1 MRHMDRTLAGR
12 VRTTKIV
19 VALAGAA
26 GLRAALG
33 RISQKR
39 LYVAV
44 NAESGM
50 ERSFKKEVDALRLGA
65 GETFRGEG
73 ILAVT
78 KALLQSGVSYVGG
91 YQGAPVSHL
100 LDVMV
105 DAEDLLSDLGVHLE
119 TCTNEAAA
127 AAMLGASINYP
138 LRGAVTW
145 KSIVGTN
152 VAADALSNLASPGV
166 IGGALIVLGEDYGE
180 GASVIQE
187 RSYAYAMKSSIWLL
201 DPRPDLPTIVH
212 MVEKGFEL
220 SEASHAPVMLDLRV
234 RACHVTGEFLAKDNK
249 RGAFSGQHRLEGPPR
264 FDYGRLA
271 HPPVIFTQERLKIE
285 ERLPAAQ
292 KFIRE
297 QKLNE
302 VIPGDIDDIGIIVL
316 GGLTNGL
323 LRALARL
330 DLADLYGASRLPIYV
345 LNVAYPLVSE
355 DVKDF
360 CVGKRAVLMVEEGSP
375 EYVEQQIGAIL
386 RNADIQTR
394 VLGKGCLP
402 RSGDYTSEAFIR
414 GLAAFLSETRPAGID
429 ADGVA
434 ARANAMLAHKAAVSA
449 SIGDIPPRPPNF
461 CTGCP
466 ERPVFAAIKLAQR
479 EIGPT
484 HISADIGCH
493 SFATFAPFSLG
504 NSILGYGMSL
514 ASAAAVGPNMKKRL
528 ISIMGDGGFWHN
540 GLITGVASNMFN
552 KGDGVLIVMQNGY
565 ASATGQQYLPSSK
578 ANRSGSPT
586 GMSIEKT
593 LRSLGVT
600 WLRTVR
606 SYSVAKMTATLMDA
620 MRTAERGLKVI
631 IADGECML
639 ARQRRIRAADA
650 EKLDRGE
657 RVVKTRYGVDDEIC
671 TGDHSCIRLSGC
683 PSLTVK
689 PNPDPLRTDPVAAVI
704 ESCVGC
710 GLCGEVAHAAVLC
723 PSFYRA
729 DIVSNPNWWD
739 RTLQKVRSTVIGSLS
754 GVGESAPSPQGGED
768 RVRGLETLGDTRTP
782 SLQPSPPRGEGVRSG
797 APRLGAFPRPLTI
810 MIAALGGEGGG
821 VLTDWIVAAA
831 ASLGFPVQS
840 TSIPGVAQRTGATTY
855 HIEMV
860 PARAPSGAA
869 SGKGRPIL
877 ALAPGV
883 GDVDLVVAS
892 ELMEAGR
899 AIVGGYVTPD
909 RTTTIASTSR
919 SYLVTEKIAMGDGRY
934 DPQRLET
941 AVEKNS
947 KNTLLLDLEAIARSS
962 GAMINAV
969 MLGTIAATGGL
980 PIPAEAFEAAIR
992 ADGKAVQANLRGF
1005 RAGLEAARAGS
1016 QRRADPRKR
1025 YLAPSSTLADLE
1037 SEIAAVPEVARAF
1050 MTEGVRRLAAYQDLA
1065 YARLYLDRL
1074 KPIRDADAKAA
1085 AGGKL
1090 LAETAR
1096 HLAVRMSYEDV
1107 IRVAQVK
1114 IDPSRF
1120 ARITREMGVRPEQ
1133 TFTVTEFL
1141 KPGVEEFCS
1150 VLPPWLAR
1158 RILGLAERYPAF
1170 GRAHLAMAVNTRS
1183 IFGYLRFYV
1192 LAKLRGFRPK
1202 TFRFQQEQR
1211 AIEAWLRSIAQAAA
1225 LSGELALEIAECAR
1239 LIKGYGDT
1247 HARGTGN
1254 YRLITSQVIA
1264 PALAGQMPARKAAD
1278 AIANARTA
1286 ALLDPEGEALSQCLA
1301 DLAAPPVH
1309 AIAAE

>member
-1 MRHMDRTLAGR
+1 
-12 VRTTKIV
+12 
-19 VALAGAA
+19 
-26 GLRAALG
+26 
-33 RISQKR
+33 
-39 LYVAV
+39 
-44 NAESGM
+44 M
-50 ERSFKKEVDALRLGA
+50 ERSFKKEVDALRLGD

-105 DAEDLLSDLGVHLE
+105 DAEDLLADLGVHVE

-166 IGGALIVLGEDYGE
+166 IGGALIVLGEDFGE

-201 DPRPDLPTIVH
+201 DPRPDLPTIVD
-212 MVEKGFEL
+212 MVEKAFEL

-234 RACHVTGEFLAKDNK
+234 RACHVTGEFTAKNNK
-249 RGAFSGQHRLEGPPR
+249 RGAYSGQHRLAGPPR
-264 FDYGRLA
+264 FEYGRLA
-271 HPPVIFTQERLKIE
+271 HPPVIFTQERLKVE

-302 VIPGDIDDIGIIVL
+302 LIPGEVNEIGIIVL
-316 GGLTNGL
+316 GGLTNNL

-330 DLADLYGASRLPIYV
+330 DLADLYGASRIPIYV
-345 LNVAYPLVSE
+345 LNVAYPLVPDE
-355 DVKDF
+355 VKDF
-360 CVGKRAVLMVEEGSP
+360 CIGKRAVLVVEEGSP
-375 EYVEQQIGAIL
+375 EYVEQQINMIL
-386 RNADIQTR
+386 RGADISTR
-394 VLGKGCLP
+394 VLGKGCLS
-402 RSGDYTSEAFIR
+402 RSGDYNSEAMLR
-414 GLAAFLSETRPAGID
+414 GIAAFLTQTHPTGID
-429 ADGVA
+429 ADAVA
-434 ARANAMLAHKAAVSA
+434 KRAEEFLAHKPVAAA
-449 SIGDIPPRPPNF
+449 DAGDIPARPPNF

-466 ERPVFAAIKLAQR
+466 ERPVFAAIKLVQR

-514 ASAAAVGPNMKKRL
+514 ASAAAVGPNMANRP

-565 ASATGQQYLPSSK
+565 ASATGQQYLPSSA
-578 ANRSGSPT
+578 ANRSGTPT
-586 GMSIEKT
+586 GITIEKT

-600 WLRTVR
+600 WLRTVHT
-606 SYSVAKMTATLMDA
+606 YGVAKMVKTLKEA
-620 MRTAERGLKVI
+620 MRTAEHGLKVI

-650 EKLDRGE
+650 DKLKRGE
-657 RVVKTRYGVDDEIC
+657 RVVKTRFGVDDEIC

-689 PNPDPLRTDPVAAVI
+689 PNPDPLRTDPVATVI

-723 PSFYRA
+723 PSFYRT
-729 DIVSNPNWWD
+729 DVISNPNWWD
-739 RTLQKVRSTVIGSLS
+739 RTLHRMRQTMIAALGGGTSS
-754 GVGESAPSPQGGED
+754 PSPQRGEGG
-768 RVRGLETLGDTRTP
+768 VRGLGPLGDSSGDSRTP
-782 SLQPSPPRGEGVRSG
+782 SPQPSPLWGEGVRIS
-797 APRLGAFPRPLTI
+797 APQNNVRPLTVL
-810 MIAALGGEGGG
+810 IAALGGEGGG

-831 ASLGFPVQS
+831 ESQNFPVQS

-855 HIEMV
+855 HIELV
-860 PARAPSGAA
+860 PAPA
-869 SGKGRPIL
+869 SDKRRPIL

-899 AIVGGYVTPD
+899 AIAGGFVTPN
-909 RTTTIASTSR
+909 RTATIASTSR
-919 SYLVTEKIAMGDGRY
+919 SYLVVEKMAMGDGRY
-934 DPQRLET
+934 DQQRLIQS
-941 AVEKNS
+941 VEKNS
-947 KNTLLLDLEAIARSS
+947 KSTLLLDLEAIARES

-969 MLGTIAATGGL
+969 MLGVIAGAGAL
-980 PIPAEAFEAAIR
+980 PIPADAFEAAIR
-992 ADGKAVQANLRGF
+992 ADGKAVEANLRGF
-1005 RAGLEAARAGS
+1005 RAGFDAARSGS
-1016 QRRADPRKR
+1016 HLRADPTKR
-1025 YLAPSSTLADLE
+1025 YQTPAGSLADLE
-1037 SEIAAVPEVARAF
+1037 SEIARMPEAARAF

-1074 KPIRDADAKAA
+1074 GPIRDADAKASA
-1085 AGGKL
+1085 DGQL

-1107 IRVAQVK
+1107 IRVAQAK
-1114 IDPSRF
+1114 IDPTRF
-1120 ARITREMGVRPEQ
+1120 ARIAAQMGIKPDQ
-1133 TFTVTEFL
+1133 PFAVTEFL

-1150 VLPPWLAR
+1150 ILPPWLAR
-1158 RILGLAERYPAF
+1158 RILAFAERHAKF
-1170 GRAHLAMAVNTRS
+1170 ATAHWGMEINTAS
-1183 IFGYLRFYV
+1183 LSGFLRFYI
-1192 LAKLRGFRPK
+1192 LARLRRFRPR
-1202 TFRFQQEQR
+1202 TWRYREEQR
-1211 AIEAWLRSIAQAAA
+1211 DIGNWLKLILRAAP
-1225 LSGELALEIAECAR
+1225 LSAELATEIAECAR

-1247 HARGTGN
+1247 HKRGSDN
-1254 YRLITSQVIA
+1254 YRVIVAQVIE
-1264 PALAGQMPARKAAD
+1264 PALAGQIPLRQATD
-1278 AIANARTA
+1278 AIASARTA
-1286 ALLDPEGEALSQCLA
+1286 ALLDPEGEALSKCLA
-1301 DLAAPPVH
+1301 ELSSPPAH